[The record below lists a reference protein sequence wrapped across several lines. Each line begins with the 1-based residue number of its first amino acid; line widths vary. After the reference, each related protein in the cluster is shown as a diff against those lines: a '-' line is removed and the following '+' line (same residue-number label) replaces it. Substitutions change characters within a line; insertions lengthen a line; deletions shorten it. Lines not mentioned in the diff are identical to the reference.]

1 LLRNSNIFFFLF
13 VFYFTSVV
21 AQSNLYNSYINL
33 VDSFK
38 YFTEED
44 FKQRSQKFDKKHRGE
59 AGYDFYHTI
68 ILGDIKLKQQNLKE
82 SIEIYLEAAGK
93 DNKDLDKKYLVN
105 YKIGNIHMIN
115 ENLTLAASYYNKALL
130 AKQSAYTS
138 RLDFTLLFEIGLINS
153 YLDNNK
159 KSIEFYL
166 RAFNVAKENKWS
178 TKEAAMMNNLGL
190 AYLKTNNTD
199 EARKYLFNCE
209 AKRLQIKD
217 TLNYGQIF
225 NNIGTYYLTIGENE
239 NALLYFKKGL
249 ENREKYKA
257 PVAGLIES
265 KVNIGKAYL
274 KLNKQSEALLTL
286 NNAIKEAK
294 QMNHIELER
303 RALEPL
309 ISIYDNQRAFEK
321 AYQAQSRYYF
331 IKDSL
336 YGLEKIQEMKSL
348 SFQYDFNKKLQQDS
362 LKYIQKDLLNKK
374 QIEIQKE
381 KNKTLYLV
389 VFVVLIALLVC
400 AYFISRLNKSNK
412 EKAKAHDLI
421 SEQKEELLQKQK
433 EITASI
439 QYAKRIQEALLP
451 NPKYIKKQLD
461 KKL

>member
-1 LLRNSNIFFFLF
+1 MRNSKIFFYSV
-13 VFYFTSVV
+13 VFCFTSIV
-21 AQSNLYNSYINL
+21 AQNNLYYSYINL

-38 YFTEED
+38 YFTEEE
-44 FKQRSQKFDKKHRGE
+44 FKLRSQQFDKKNRGE
-59 AGYDFYHTI
+59 ADFDFYNTI

-82 SIEIYLEAAGK
+82 AIEIYLDAAGK
-93 DNKDLDKKYLVN
+93 ENKDLDKKYLVN
-105 YKIGNIHMIN
+105 YKIGNVHMIN
-115 ENLTLAASYYNKALL
+115 ENLTLAATYYNKALL

-138 RLDFTLLFEIGLINS
+138 MLDFTLLFEVGLINS

-166 RAFNVAKENKWS
+166 RALNVAKENKWS

-199 EARKYLFNCE
+199 DARKYLFNCE

-225 NNIGTYYLTIGENE
+225 NNIGTYYLTTGEHE
-239 NALLYFKKGL
+239 NALLYFNKGL
-249 ENREKYKA
+249 KFRKRYRA

-265 KVNIGKAYL
+265 KINIGKAHL
-274 KLNKQSEALLTL
+274 KLNQQNEALLML

-309 ISIYDNQRAFEK
+309 IVIYDNQRAFEK
-321 AYQAQSRYYF
+321 AYKTQKRYYF

-362 LKYIQKDLLNKK
+362 LKYIQRDLLNKK
-374 QIEIQKE
+374 QVEIQKE
-381 KNKTLYLV
+381 KNKTLYV
-389 VFVVLIALLVC
+389 VVMVVLIALLVC
-400 AYFISRLNKSNK
+400 AYFISKLNKSNK
-412 EKAKAHDLI
+412 EKAKSHDLI

-433 EITASI
+433 EITSSI
-439 QYAKRIQEALLP
+439 HYAKRIQEALLP

-461 KKL
+461 KNP